1 MTKREA
7 IQAELD
13 SLSEEEL
20 AKVLTVVKDIA
31 RAKDRA
37 TGTKPGLLSK
47 LKRVKI
53 DAPEDF
59 SANLDLYM
67 SGEKRLGGDE
77 DLH

>member
-13 SLSEEEL
+13 SLSEEDL

-31 RAKDRA
+31 RAKEHA
-37 TGTKPGLLSK
+37 TDAKPGLLSK

-53 DAPEDF
+53 DAPEYF

>member
-13 SLSEEEL
+13 SLTEEEL
-20 AKVLTVVKDIA
+20 ATVLTVVKDLA
-31 RAKDRA
+31 RAKEHV